1 MNKPTSHYFEG
12 PPRLHYLEW
21 NAHAHRTIVLVH
33 GNSANAWWWQW
44 VVAQMPEFHIV
55 ALDSR
60 GHGDSAWVTPP
71 AYTPAY
77 YAEDIARFIHGVL
90 GRRKKPVVVGHS
102 MGGLATLAFAAR
114 YPELAAAAVVI
125 DAALT
130 STRGRDRYLSRLK
143 ALPVVTYPDLETA
156 IKRFRL
162 IPDEGEIA
170 RERLDAIAHQ
180 SLMRTEDGRYTLKF
194 DRESFFGGDG
204 LPAMQVAK
212 EIRIPTLLVRA
223 EKSRILHHEAVSTAV
238 EANQHLTAI
247 EIFGAHHHVLLE
259 KPVETADVIIQ
270 FARRHL

>member
-12 PPRLHYLEW
+12 TPRLHYLEW
-21 NAHAHRTIVLVH
+21 NPHAHRTIVLVH

-44 VVAQMPEFHIV
+44 VVAEMAEFHII

-77 YAEDIARFIHGVL
+77 YVEDIARFIHGVL
-90 GRRKKPVVVGHS
+90 GRRKKPVLVGHS

-114 YPELAAAAVVI
+114 YPELAAGAVVI

-130 STRGRDRYLSRLK
+130 SSRGRDRYLSRLK

-156 IKRFRL
+156 VKRFRL
-162 IPDEGEIA
+162 IPDEGEIP
-170 RERLDAIAHQ
+170 RERLDAIAHR
-180 SLMRTEDGRYTLKF
+180 SLMRTEHGRYTLKF

-204 LPAMQVAK
+204 LPAMEVAK

-223 EKSRILHHEAVSTAV
+223 EKSRILTHEAVSAAV
-238 EANQHLTAI
+238 EANQHLGAI
-247 EIFGAHHHVLLE
+247 EIYGAHHHVLLE
-259 KPVETADVIIQ
+259 KPVETADVIVQ